1 MLSLFKSPN
10 KIIAEIHHEFD
21 TAEDRLLKQAE
32 SIIASTEVPDY
43 SKIEGKAARLVSLGF
58 VKSEEVIAAKHYS
71 KHRAEK
77 NKLVVSTKKQAELIQ
92 YYKQKYPF
100 QKFLTESELDRICEK
115 YNLIYAPVKNYKG
128 VVPEKNLT
136 DIENAKELLV
146 EDRSEERKIWRY
158 TGSFTKEATSIE
170 KMICRDGIDITGI
183 KTGSWRTEIEGADVR
198 KHFFNNR
205 QIFNSDSYNCET
217 ETEELSGLFIAAP
230 KSHFDLKGLKGKG
243 KYGFST
249 TSIVKVKDPI
259 VFRYVKGGIQVITK
273 WGLEAS
279 DESLINEINN

>member
-43 SKIEGKAARLVSLGF
+43 SKIENKAERLVSLGF
-58 VKSEEVIAAKHYS
+58 VKSEEVVAAKHYS
-71 KHRAEK
+71 KQRAEK
-77 NKLVVSTKKQAELIQ
+77 SKLIVTTQKQAKLIQ
-92 YYKQKYPF
+92 YYKQQYPF
-100 QKFLTESELDRICEK
+100 QKFLTEAELDRICEK
-115 YNLIYAPVKNYKG
+115 YNLIYAPVQNYKG
-128 VVPEKNLT
+128 IVPEKNLL

-146 EDRSEERKIWRY
+146 EDTVKNRSTWRY
-158 TGSFTKEATSIE
+158 KGSFTKEATTVE
-170 KMICRDGIDITGI
+170 KLICRDGIDVTNVKRDGWH
-183 KTGSWRTEIEGADVR
+183 SEINGGDVR
-198 KHFFNNR
+198 RHFFNNR
-205 QIFNSDSYNCET
+205 NIFVYDTYECET
-217 ETEELSGLFIAAP
+217 ETENLSGLFIAAP

-243 KYGFST
+243 KYGFKM
-249 TSIVKVKDPI
+249 TSIVEIKDPI